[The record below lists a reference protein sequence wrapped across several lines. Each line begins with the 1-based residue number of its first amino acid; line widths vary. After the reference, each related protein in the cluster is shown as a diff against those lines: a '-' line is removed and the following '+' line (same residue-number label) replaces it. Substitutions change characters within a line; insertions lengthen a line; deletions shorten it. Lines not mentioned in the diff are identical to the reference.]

1 MSGLFRSQAMTYCRL
16 VMVEES
22 ASEVISTI
30 ASDFGKFH
38 VIDKGSP
45 EDPNNKR
52 HKTRTVACGNWEK
65 KLQMFRDVMVQQ
77 GVKPPGKETFP
88 SSDFKVSGDIL
99 EAMQAYLDPIEEE
112 LGTQIN
118 LLRHETMLV
127 NEQKERLEVLKMCR
141 SFAWGKNDVELE
153 LTIPDSHVDH
163 ASTTGFSSLKDEKTG
178 DEVAH
183 KMESGGGSE
192 FSQHLN
198 GAVSVMKQALFERMV
213 FRVSKGNA
221 ILHFKEMDE
230 PIVDPAT
237 GELVEKVAFRILVVK
252 GEQMQRRLRKI
263 CSFFGANIYDIPAS
277 DAGCERE
284 AASAQQ
290 KLQEHS
296 DLARTTKASIVKVLS
311 EMAFSSPTVSPL
323 VDWSHA
329 LKKEKVVAEILRQ
342 TSSLHG
348 GGRQVLAAVGW
359 VPTAKFA
366 EFGSLVDRINAQLA
380 SQQVVLSQELPKKS
394 PPTYFETN
402 KFTSA
407 FQAIVDT
414 YGMPRYQEVNPG
426 LFTIV
431 TFPFLFGV
439 MYGDV
444 FHGSCL
450 FLFSLYMVLNEK
462 KLLEDQRIGKMGEMF
477 GMAFGGRYVLLLMAL
492 FGIYAGSLYNDAAS
506 IPMNIFGT
514 RWNFTED
521 EENPNWHPVM
531 FNDRDHYPWGVD
543 PEWYGKKNELVFL
556 NSLKMK
562 LAIVL
567 GVTQMCFGICL
578 GLFNNLY
585 FKDYAGVLFEF
596 IPRITFM
603 VCTFGYMAILIIFK
617 WCTDW
622 SDYPSPGAPN
632 LVQTMIGMFLRPG
645 SVAESQRLYDGQAGL
660 QVFMLLVA
668 LFCVPAMLFGQ
679 PCLAKREFKKKYGD
693 RKIPRAERLG
703 EAGDTEAMMEHKHGH
718 DDEEEDHGD
727 GHSVGPNWTF
737 GDAVITQAIHT
748 IEFVLGAVSNTAS
761 YLRLW
766 ALSLA
771 HAQLAQVFWSK
782 MMMDYGINN
791 SPFFAFVGFAAWAG
805 ATTAVLLC
813 MDVLECFLHALRL
826 HWVEFQNKFFHAD
839 GYSFEPFSFDNLD
852 EVK

>member
-1 MSGLFRSQAMTYCRL
+1 
-16 VMVEES
+16 
-22 ASEVISTI
+22 
-30 ASDFGKFH
+30 
-38 VIDKGSP
+38 
-45 EDPNNKR
+45 
-52 HKTRTVACGNWEK
+52 
-65 KLQMFRDVMVQQ
+65 
-77 GVKPPGKETFP
+77 
-88 SSDFKVSGDIL
+88 
-99 EAMQAYLDPIEEE
+99 
-112 LGTQIN
+112 
-118 LLRHETMLV
+118 MLV

-141 SFAWGKNDVELE
+141 SFAWGKNDIEMEV
-153 LTIPDSHVDH
+153 TIPDSAVDH
-163 ASTTGFSSLKDEKTG
+163 TTTGFASLKDEKTG

-183 KMESGGGSE
+183 KMEAGGSE

-198 GAVSVMKQALFERMV
+198 GAVSAMKQPLFERMV

-221 ILHFKEMDE
+221 ILNFKEITD
-230 PIVDPAT
+230 PITDPAS
-237 GELVEKVAFRILVVK
+237 GELVQKVAFRILAVK

-263 CSFFGANIYDIPAS
+263 CTFFGANIYDIPAS
-277 DAGCERE
+277 DGGCERE
-284 AASAQQ
+284 MTVAQQ
-290 KLQEHS
+290 KLTEHLE
-296 DLARTTKASIVKVLS
+296 LANTTKAAVVGVLKG
-311 EMAFSSPTVSPL
+311 MALSSTTTSPL
-323 VDWSHA
+323 VDWLHA
-329 LKKEKVVAEILRQ
+329 LKKEQLVAEIMRQ
-342 TSSLHG
+342 TTSLAG
-348 GGRQVLAAVGW
+348 SELGRQHVMVAVGW
-359 VPTAKFA
+359 VPTSQFFNFK
-366 EFGSLVDRINAQLA
+366 SLVERINSGLS
-380 SQQVVLSQELPKKS
+380 SQQVVLSEEHAPRS

-444 FHGSCL
+444 LHGSCL
-450 FLFSLYMVLNEK
+450 FLFALYMVYNEE
-462 KLLEDQRIGKMGEMF
+462 KLLESKRIGQMGEMF
-477 GMAFGGRYVLLLMAL
+477 GMAFGGRYVLILMAL
-492 FGIYAGSLYNDAAS
+492 FGIYAGTLYNDAAS

-514 RWNFTED
+514 RWNLTED

-531 FNDRDHYPWGVD
+531 FPERDHYPWGVD

-585 FKDYAGVLFEF
+585 FKDYAGILFEF

-645 SVAESQRLYDGQAGL
+645 SVAESQKLYEGQAGL
-660 QVFMLLVA
+660 QVFMLLIA
-668 LFCVPAMLFGQ
+668 LACVPAMLFGQ
-679 PCLAKREFKKKYGD
+679 PCLAKREFKKKYGTA
-693 RKIPRAERLG
+693 KIPRSVRLG
-703 EAGDTEAMMEHKHGH
+703 TLDASNDTDAIMEEKHAEPAH
-718 DDEEEDHGD
+718 AEEDHGD

-737 GDAVITQAIHT
+737 SDAVITQSIHT

-782 MMMDYGINN
+782 MMMDYGISN
-791 SPFFAFVGFAAWAG
+791 SPVFAFVGFACWAG
-805 ATTAVLLC
+805 ATIAVLLC

-839 GYSFEPFSFDNLD
+839 GYAFEPFSFDNMD
-852 EVK
+852 EAK